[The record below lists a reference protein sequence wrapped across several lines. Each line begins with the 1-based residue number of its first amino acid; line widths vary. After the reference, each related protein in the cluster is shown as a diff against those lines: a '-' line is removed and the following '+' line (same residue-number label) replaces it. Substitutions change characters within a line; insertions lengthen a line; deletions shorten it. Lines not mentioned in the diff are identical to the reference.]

1 MTLEEWEI
9 FGQFVKD
16 VIDRFDEQENRMKH
30 HLERIKK
37 LEEQIE
43 LLTEDEEW
51 ILVQTKDLRN
61 S

>member
-1 MTLEEWEI
+1 MNDEGWKVFGELMEI
-9 FGQFVKD
+9 LK
-16 VIDRFDEQENRMKH
+16 DRFDDQEK
-30 HLERIKK
+30 RIKY

>member
-1 MTLEEWEI
+1 MNDEGWKVFGELMEI
-9 FGQFVKD
+9 LK
-16 VIDRFDEQENRMKH
+16 DRFDDQEK
-30 HLERIKK
+30 RIKY

-43 LLTEDEEW
+43 LLTEDEGW

>member
-1 MTLEEWEI
+1 MTKEEWEVV
-9 FGQFVKD
+9 GQFVKD
-16 VIDRFDEQENRMKH
+16 VVDRFDEQEKITKN
-30 HLERIKK
+30 LSQRIKH

-43 LLTEDEEW
+43 LLIEDEGW